1 MPQRYTPSPQD
12 LLLAVQVL
20 PVLFLFLLPELPLR
34 IYLLPFPSPVHSPV
48 LRIPVRFLQ
57 VQTILLRQLLFL
69 RLPLP
74 LRILL
79 NAPHQSLPAPVLLPI
94 PHRQLP
100 FLPVLKAPVLRLWIQ
115 LLPSPLS
122 QVLLPQV
129 PLRSVPRLSHWNP
142 CRHAL
147 QFPHRPLVLLLLLP
161 PVLPKLLP
169 TLLQLTPAVSAVRRI
184 LPLLSP

>member
-1 MPQRYTPSPQD
+1 M
-12 LLLAVQVL
+12 QVL
-20 PVLFLFLLPELPLR
+20 PVLFLFLLPELLLR
-34 IYLLPFPSPVHSPV
+34 IYLLPFPSAVQPPV

-74 LRILL
+74 LRVLL
-79 NAPHQSLPAPVLLPI
+79 NAPHLPLPTPVLLPI

-100 FLPVLKAPVLRLWIQ
+100 FLPVLKTPVLRLRVQ
-115 LLPSPLS
+115 RLPSPLS

-129 PLRSVPRLSHWNP
+129 PFLPVPRLNHWNP
-142 CRHAL
+142 RRHAL

-169 TLLQLTPAVSAVRRI
+169 TLLQLTPAVSPVRRI